1 MEFIRA
7 LGELPIFWGLFDPG
21 WWNVMLDTTTSGHY
35 SPEATILTLGVFVV
49 AGVCIALGLLVKIR
63 FHRESAPS
71 ISSIDN
77 PGKIRA
83 LLETALTQRSKMR
96 VSFVRDDPGS
106 HSTDATILSVDRVR
120 GIELEMT
127 SMVKASQSWI
137 GKLVACDFRLRLDPR
152 RDYHN
157 FFAFV
162 VPVRSITKAGD
173 EFIHMTVAWPA
184 RLDLEQKRAFLRIE
198 PPRPFL
204 LGLALWP
211 EIAGRGGKGRLT
223 DPESWGEPLVRFDP
237 DVAGPAVELSN
248 ISGGGVRL
256 DIQAAASR
264 RQAALFELGARFLMR
279 LRLDE
284 PETGEPL
291 DFYLALRLQNI
302 YGDPEASGHKAYG
315 FRFLSFGPPA
325 ATDKD
330 VLSWKSAAGGV
341 PAIDDWVFRRH
352 LEIYRARGDA

>member
-7 LGELPIFWGLFDPG
+7 LGELPVFQGLFDPG
-21 WWNVMLDTTTSGHY
+21 WWNTMLDRTTSGHF
-35 SPEATILTLGVFVV
+35 SPEATILTVGVFVV
-49 AGVCIALGLLVKIR
+49 AGVCIAAGLLLKVSFRRK
-63 FHRESAPS
+63 SPTTV
-71 ISSIDN
+71 SSIDN

-106 HSTDATILSVDRVR
+106 HSTDATILSVDRTR

-127 SMVKASQSWI
+127 SLVRASQTWV
-137 GKLVACDFRLRLDPR
+137 GKLVSCDFRLRLDPR

-162 VPVRSITKAGD
+162 VPVLSIAKAGD
-173 EFIHMTVAWPA
+173 TFVRMRVAWPA
-184 RLDLEQKRAFLRIE
+184 RLELEQKRAFLRIE
-198 PPRPFL
+198 PPRDDI
-204 LGLALWP
+204 LGLELWS
-211 EIAGRGGKGRLT
+211 ELAAKGSKGRLT
-223 DPESWGEPLVRFDP
+223 DPATWGEPLLRFAP
-237 DVAGPAVELSN
+237 DMAGPDMELCN
-248 ISGGGVRL
+248 ISGGGIRL
-256 DIQAAASR
+256 DIQDLNIR
-264 RQAALFELGARFLMR
+264 RQRSLFEAGARFLLR
-279 LRLDE
+279 LRLAE
-284 PETGEPL
+284 PEADAPL